1 MNPMKITETT
11 IPVDLDR
18 YLAANY
24 GGDITSISS
33 YVERGAVLVTPHAL
47 TGLRTLRQ
55 ALHAKIAA
63 LETGSRLRSRLDIL
77 ALYLDETAAERATLS
92 PAIRESAFALLYF
105 LKGFDRIPDS
115 VPEIGLLDDALVV
128 QVVFQRHE
136 AALRGHW
143 LRRGRPWQMESS
155 A

>member
-1 MNPMKITETT
+1 MK
-11 IPVDLDR
+11 L
-18 YLAANY
+18 L
-24 GGDITSISS
+24 
-33 YVERGAVLVTPHAL
+33 
-47 TGLRTLRQ
+47 
-55 ALHAKIAA
+55 LHHGNVRPRPAI
-63 LETGSRLRSRLDIL
+63 
-77 ALYLDETAAERATLS
+77 ERATLS

-136 AALRGHW
+136 AALRAHW
-143 LRRGRPWQMESS
+143 LRRRRPWQPDSC

>member
-1 MNPMKITETT
+1 MKTTEFT
-11 IPVDLDR
+11 IPADLDR
-18 YLAANY
+18 YLATHCT
-24 GGDITSISS
+24 GDITSTAT
-33 YVERGAVLVTPHAL
+33 YVERGGALVTPHSL

-63 LETGSRLRSRLDIL
+63 LEAGSRLQSRLEIL
-77 ALYLDETAAERATLS
+77 AFYLDESAAERATLS
-92 PAIRESAFALLYF
+92 PALRESAFALLYF

-128 QVVFQRHE
+128 QGVFQRHA

-143 LRRGRPWQMESS
+143 LRRHRIWPTES
-155 A
+155 